1 MHASLLHGS
10 APNLSNHARTL
21 YITTYYAEDA
31 IELSPNHLPSRFTHE
46 LVRGVATEKV
56 RCSPYEMSLPA
67 KPTGTSF
74 LRSKRAPGKMKLK
87 LHHINLS
94 TNNVSGMDYFYRNVL
109 GLKAETDGLPVLENK
124 GYDGNVAFVSDGH
137 IQTHLAQK
145 DLNINFRTGHTINPL
160 ERGHI
165 AYRTDDLDAFKAHLE
180 EKGIPFSDWG
190 ETAVAGWQQI
200 FFYDPDGNIIE
211 VHQLTT

>member
-1 MHASLLHGS
+1 
-10 APNLSNHARTL
+10 
-21 YITTYYAEDA
+21 
-31 IELSPNHLPSRFTHE
+31 
-46 LVRGVATEKV
+46 
-56 RCSPYEMSLPA
+56 
-67 KPTGTSF
+67 
-74 LRSKRAPGKMKLK
+74 
-87 LHHINLS
+87 
-94 TNNVSGMDYFYRNVL
+94 MDHFYRNVL
-109 GLKAETDGLPVLENK
+109 GLKAETDGLPVLEKNK

-145 DLNINFRTGHTINPL
+145 DLKISFRTGHTINPL

-211 VHQLTT
+211 VHQLIT